1 MPVGPKS
8 LLRRN
13 GEMNSHTRN
22 RNRPAAPPERRFR
35 GNVTNPAY
43 ITQVTQSQYRIPPAE
58 ALNKMKM
65 LEHCD
70 RAVINPMFH
79 TPSPDHPSNDP
90 KINEFISVDKAVINF
105 FFGRGVPDY
114 NKIKATNNDDQ
125 RSHIHTP
132 PDNWVDQYPLHSAAY
147 EGNAT
152 EVAQLLHRGYP
163 ADQPD
168 VHLWVPL
175 HYACWNGH
183 VEAVKTLLLNHNCS
197 PNTENDSGSTPL
209 HFSAFKGHAE
219 VVRLLLNHRDID
231 KFVVNKEGRTP
242 LQLCEESRQHDWETT
257 KKLLKE
263 AKEKPSHIKIDVHLM
278 DLDGSHVVLDLEKGS
293 NTLIA
298 DLVQQLQ
305 LPRGGLQIFAVWI
318 ASQNLHLQM
327 RPEHKPVLHLK
338 QWDSI
343 IRQLTNYNPDT
354 ERPLLYLKRDAL
366 LTVEEERTIRDPQAI
381 KMLFD
386 ECLLNVLKGMYP
398 CNDADV
404 ITLAGI
410 YMQITY
416 GDHDPKRHRAGFLNN
431 INLRH
436 FIPSIKLE
444 GKGQSSRSTNWAQKI
459 VNEHRNVTQKGIR
472 DVTKLQTMYLEI
484 CRSFPVY
491 GSAIFFGS
499 AQLGGSRRGQGGSQ
513 RSPAAFV
520 GVNSRGIHLINAI
533 SKMMILSVGYK
544 QGLTWE
550 ISSDM
555 QTLTLLIQD
564 GNGYRSL
571 PVKTKQAAIISNLAN
586 KLSGRMSPEDQP
598 STSRANSLQRH

>member
-1 MPVGPKS
+1 MPVVPKS
-8 LLRRN
+8 LRRN
-13 GEMNSHTRN
+13 GDMSSHARN
-22 RNRPAAPPERRFR
+22 RNRPAPPERRFR

-43 ITQVTQSQYRIPPAE
+43 ITQVSQSQYRVSPAE
-58 ALNKMKM
+58 ALTKMKM

-79 TPSPDHPSNDP
+79 RPSSDLPSNDP
-90 KINEFISVDKAVINF
+90 KINEFISVDKAVINL

-114 NKIKATNNDDQ
+114 NKIKASQNEDT
-125 RSHIHTP
+125 RSNIHTP

-147 EGNAT
+147 EGNANA
-152 EVAQLLHRGYP
+152 VRQLLHMGYP

-183 VEAVKTLLLNHNCS
+183 VEAVKTLLLDPNCS
-197 PNTENDSGSTPL
+197 PNTENDSGSAPL
-209 HFSAFKGHAE
+209 HFSAFKGHSE

-231 KFVVNKEGRTP
+231 KLVVNKEGRTP
-242 LQLCEESRQHDWETT
+242 LQLCEESRQNDWETT
-257 KKLLKE
+257 VKLLKE
-263 AKEKPSHIKIDVHLM
+263 AARKPPHKIDVHLM
-278 DLDGSHVVLDLEKGS
+278 DLDGSHVVLDLNRGS
-293 NTLIA
+293 NTSIG

-305 LPRGGLQIFAVWI
+305 LPRGGHHIFAVWI

-354 ERPLLYLKRDAL
+354 ERPLLYLRRDAL
-366 LTVEEERTIRDPQAI
+366 LTVEDERAIRDPQAI

-398 CNDADV
+398 STDTDA

-416 GDHDPKRHRAGFLNN
+416 GDHDAKRHRAGFLNN

-436 FIPSIKLE
+436 FIPGIKLE
-444 GKGQSSRSTNWAQKI
+444 AKGQGSRGINWAQKI

-472 DVTKLQTMYLEI
+472 DVTKLQMMYLDL

-491 GSAIFFGS
+491 GSAFFFGS

-513 RSPAAFV
+513 RSPAVFV

-533 SKMMILSVGYK
+533 SKTMILSVGYK

-550 ISSDM
+550 VSSDM
-555 QTLTLLIQD
+555 LTLTLLIQD
-564 GNGYRSL
+564 GNGYRTL

-586 KLSGRMSPEDQP
+586 KLSGRLAAEDQP